1 MKKLLGIVVLGL
13 LWCNIASALPK
24 CQGKYG
30 SLLSWAWTNCYGKTT
45 FDDGSSYQ
53 GEFYNEKAHGNG
65 IYIFSNGDRVEGEF
79 NNGVPHG
86 WAKMIKVDGSEY
98 IGEFYSGE
106 FHGEGVYLYPD
117 GNKAEGKF
125 INGVIDGH
133 VTITKTNGEIRYAIF
148 KNGEFLKEV
157 NYSNPDKKNNDNS
170 NNATI
175 GEKLIFK
182 DCKLSPNYDPGT
194 TISIDLI
201 KKVIKI
207 TEPEG
212 TTEYYDV
219 KTVYG
224 DLIVSSNIKFILG
237 ISDDDLNTIKS
248 FLALELKL
256 DTDSK
261 TVAITT
267 DLLNGSGKMYDFF
280 KKQFKSG
287 KIERYVSS
295 KCKLENL

>member
-1 MKKLLGIVVLGL
+1 MKKFLGIMVVGL
-13 LWCNIASALPK
+13 LWCNLASALPK

-30 SLLSWAWTNCYGKTT
+30 SLLSWAWTNCYGKAT

-53 GEFYNEKAHGNG
+53 GEFYNEKAHGKG
-65 IYIFSNGDRVEGEF
+65 LYIFSNGDSVDGQF

-86 WAKMIKVDGSEY
+86 WAKMVKVDGSEY
-98 IGEFYSGE
+98 VGEFYSGE
-106 FHGEGVYLYPD
+106 FHGEGIYLYPD

-133 VTITKTNGEIRYAIF
+133 VTITKTNGEVRYAIF
-148 KNGEFLKEV
+148 KNGEFFKEV
-157 NYSNPDKKNNDNS
+157 NYSNPDKNNNDN
-170 NNATI
+170 NASVAI

-182 DCKLSPNYDPGT
+182 DCKLSPNYKSWT
-194 TISIDLI
+194 TITVDLT

-212 TTEYYDV
+212 TSEYYDI

-224 DLIVSSNIKFILG
+224 DLIVSSNIKFATG
-237 ISDDDLNTIKS
+237 ISDNDLNEIRS
-248 FLALELKL
+248 ILAMELKL
-256 DTDSK
+256 DTDNK
-261 TVAITT
+261 TVSITW
-267 DLLNGSGKMYDFF
+267 DLLNGNGKMYDFF
-280 KKQFKSG
+280 KKQLKSG
-287 KIERYVSS
+287 KKVRHISS